1 MKGSRILLLVLAG
14 GLLLALVQCRGVFR
28 GWWIEEN
35 WSWHQRLSLVVDT
48 PSGPQTAAN
57 VVACE
62 ARRLGGAL
70 VLPDARGFSVGCTG
84 EAVVLEVAPGR
95 YLFALL
101 GAPNPFEVF
110 FPREA
115 PVEVAPQLEA
125 LREVRAVPRRQYPT
139 LVTFGD
145 VADPT
150 TVARVDPDDLAA
162 SFGPG
167 VALRGMTLEITDDP
181 VTGGVV
187 EGVLGWLS
195 WPRER
200 LLAAGGGRNPVQI
213 SVDGGELALG
223 RTDFRSK

>member
-1 MKGSRILLLVLAG
+1 MRLVSCLRLLPLVLI
-14 GLLLALVQCRGVFR
+14 LALSGCSQK
-28 GWWIEEN
+28 

-48 PSGPQTAAN
+48 PAGPISASSVTRRSLRFTDGWF
-57 VVACE
+57 VPPE
-62 ARRLGGAL
+62 ARGA
-70 VLPDARGFSVGCTG
+70 ASSYSG

-125 LREVRAVPRRQYPT
+125 LRETRAVPRRQYPT

-181 VTGGVV
+181 VTKGVV
-187 EGVLGWLS
+187 EGVLGWWCDYRTRQARLS
-195 WPRER
+195 GSTSIAVSTNDLPDVLGTGAFR
-200 LLAAGGGRNPVQI
+200 V
-213 SVDGGELALG
+213 GEC
-223 RTDFRSK
+223 T

>member
-1 MKGSRILLLVLAG
+1 MRLVSCLRLLPLVLI
-14 GLLLALVQCRGVFR
+14 LALSGCSQK
-28 GWWIEEN
+28 

-48 PSGPQTAAN
+48 PAGPISASSVTRRSLRFTDGWF
-57 VVACE
+57 VPPE
-62 ARRLGGAL
+62 ARGA
-70 VLPDARGFSVGCTG
+70 ASSYSG

-115 PVEVAPQLEA
+115 PVEVAPQLEV
-125 LREVRAVPRRQYPT
+125 LRETRAVPRRQYPT
-139 LVTFGD
+139 LVTFAD

-181 VTGGVV
+181 VTEGVV

>member
-1 MKGSRILLLVLAG
+1 MRLSSPYR
-14 GLLLALVQCRGVFR
+14 LLALIVMVALSGCSQH
-28 GWWIEEN
+28 
-35 WSWHQRLSLVVDT
+35 WSWHQRLTLVVDT
-48 PSGPQTAAN
+48 PAGEKAASS
-57 VVACE
+57 VTACE
-62 ARRLGGAL
+62 AVRREGKY
-70 VLPDARGFSVGCTG
+70 VLPEARGMGTGCGG

-101 GAPNPFEVF
+101 GKPDAFATF
-110 FPREA
+110 FPGAA
-115 PVEVAPQLEA
+115 PAEVADRLEQ
-125 LREVRAVPRRQYPT
+125 LRETREVPRDQYPM

-145 VADPT
+145 VSDPK
-150 TVARVDPDDLAA
+150 TVTRVDPQDLAA

-167 VALRGMTLEITDDP
+167 VALSAVTLEITDAP

>member
-1 MKGSRILLLVLAG
+1 MRLVSCLRLLPLVLI
-14 GLLLALVQCRGVFR
+14 LALSGCSQK
-28 GWWIEEN
+28 
-35 WSWHQRLSLVVDT
+35 WSWHQRLSLVVET
-48 PSGPQTAAN
+48 PAGPISASSVTRRSLRFTDGWF
-57 VVACE
+57 VPPE
-62 ARRLGGAL
+62 ARGA
-70 VLPDARGFSVGCTG
+70 ASSYSG

-181 VTGGVV
+181 VTKGVV
-187 EGVLGWLS
+187 EGVLGWLGPYPE
-195 WPRER
+195 PR
-200 LLAAGGGRNPVQI
+200 LMPG
-213 SVDGGELALG
+213 DG
-223 RTDFRSK
+223 RTTNIPFAMKVHHGDFIRRSR